1 MTTTIAIVA
10 AMSASVG
17 SFTPG
22 TPSSDPALL
31 SSASPFE
38 ASVAFVSSSA
48 GATGML
54 YFAGAMSGGT
64 LTPPAAAADPSMGL
78 ELFANKGTDRGTGD
92 FITLGGFDA
101 GATIHFNYLVTKGVS
116 VAPTGSLFS
125 TQSDHDPAHFVV
137 LSASTIDATTT
148 YRVGI
153 EDIRNPNR
161 SDWDYNDIVV
171 DVTVRDVP
179 TPGATVL
186 ALAGF
191 GLTVRR
197 RR

>member
-1 MTTTIAIVA
+1 MTATIAIAA

-54 YFAGAMSGGT
+54 YFAGDELGGT
-64 LTPPAAAADPSMGL
+64 LTAPAAAVDPSMGL
-78 ELFANKGTDRGTGD
+78 ELFANKGADRGTGD
-92 FITLGGFDA
+92 FIELGAFGA

-125 TQSDHDPAHFVV
+125 TRSDHDPAHFVV
-137 LSASTIDATTT
+137 LSSSTTGATTT

-153 EDIRNPNR
+153 EDIRDPNK
-161 SDWDYNDIVV
+161 SDWDYNDIIV
-171 DVTVRDVP
+171 DVAVTSVP
-179 TPGATVL
+179 TPGATAL

-191 GLTVRR
+191 GLTLRR